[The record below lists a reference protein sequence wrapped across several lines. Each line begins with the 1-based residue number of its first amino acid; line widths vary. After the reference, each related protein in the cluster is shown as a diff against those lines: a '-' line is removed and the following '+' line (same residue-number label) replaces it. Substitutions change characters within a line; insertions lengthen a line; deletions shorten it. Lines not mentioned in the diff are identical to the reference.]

1 MNTNEMFEHV
11 KERSFFE
18 YGLDRVSIDVA
29 FFNQFDNEFKQSEVF
44 TLFMKDQGEA
54 YVYINNRMLADVIQ
68 PIVEEY
74 FKFCRLKF
82 ESLSVTA
89 QVDLAAEEFFK
100 QLSFY
105 RGSKIHGFHDNLRKE
120 MLSSD
125 LDVLFNGDYYA
136 DILLAIGS
144 HFKSPVSLSSIKPK
158 LKKEIVR
165 LIEKGEV
172 VYLIREQ
179 HCFKYMNVLDSIF
192 NIKELKATIKEIKL
206 KHGVE

>member
-1 MNTNEMFEHV
+1 MNSKEIFNHV
-11 KERSFFE
+11 KERSFFV

-29 FFNQFDNEFKQSEVF
+29 FFAQFDDEFKQSEVF
-44 TLFMKDQGEA
+44 TSFMKHNGDS

-68 PIVEEY
+68 PLVEAY
-74 FKFCRLKF
+74 FKFCRQKF
-82 ESLSVTA
+82 EELPVTK
-89 QVDLAAEEFFK
+89 QVELAADGFMK
-100 QLSFY
+100 HLSFY

-125 LDVLFNGDYYA
+125 LDILFNGDYYA

-144 HFKSPVSLSSIKPK
+144 HFKTPISLSDVKSK

-179 HCFKYMNVLDSIF
+179 HCFKYMNAIDSIF
-192 NIKELKATIKEIKL
+192 KIKELKSTIKEIKL
-206 KHGVE
+206 KHSIE